1 MGTIHYLFNKLHIV
15 IRLIIVVLLLVIA
28 FGCLIHLLEPDTFHT
43 IGEGMWWAIQ
53 TMATVGYG
61 DIVPTSFWGR
71 LIACFA
77 ILLGGGFVAYYFTS
91 MSSHMIRTQTAL
103 TLGTEEYKGSGH
115 IILIG
120 YNERTKKIIHALE
133 GSRVPIVIIDGTLK
147 EHPLPHSDAF
157 FIRGDSTREESW
169 IKANVTKS
177 KLVVITAD
185 PSKTEKDSDMHV
197 ITSLLAVKGVH
208 ATSYCISEIL
218 TPAHMQNALRAGASA
233 IIETND
239 LVGLAFINVI
249 TNHIEVP

>member
-15 IRLIIVVLLLVIA
+15 MRLMIIVFLLIFV
-28 FGCLIHLLEPDTFHT
+28 FGCLIHLLEPATFHN

-61 DIVPTSFWGR
+61 DIVPTSLLGR
-71 LIACFA
+71 TIAFFT

-91 MSSHMIRTQTAL
+91 MSSYIIRTQTAL
-103 TLGTEEYKGSGH
+103 TLGTETYKESGH

-120 YNERTKKIIHALE
+120 YNERTKKIIKAYSH
-133 GSRVPIVIIDGTLK
+133 VPIVIVDGTLK
-147 EHPLPHSDAF
+147 KHPIPQSNVF
-157 FIRGDSTREESW
+157 FIRGDSTSEESW
-169 IKANVTKS
+169 INANVTKS
-177 KLVVITAD
+177 KLVIITAD

-208 ATSYCISEIL
+208 PTAYCISEIL
-218 TPAHMQNALRAGASA
+218 TPTQIQNALRAGATA

-239 LVGLAFINVI
+239 LVGQAFINII
-249 TNHIEVP
+249 TNRI